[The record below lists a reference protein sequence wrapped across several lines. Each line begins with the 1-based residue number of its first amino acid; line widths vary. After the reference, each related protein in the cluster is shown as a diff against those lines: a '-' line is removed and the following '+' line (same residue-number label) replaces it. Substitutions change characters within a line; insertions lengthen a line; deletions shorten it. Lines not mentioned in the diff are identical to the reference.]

1 MNVIKKKYLD
11 FYDFAVDDSQENV
24 FFFIC
29 DHASNF
35 IPKKFKNLGLSQ
47 KQISSHIAWDIGAR
61 DLTLSLSRSTNSC
74 CVIANF
80 SRLLIDLNRDHKDS
94 DIIIRQSSEGKILGN
109 HNLRKNQLSERL
121 HFHQNY
127 HLNLSKLIRKK
138 LNEKKKIKLIAI
150 HSFTKKILN
159 KTRACEIGILWNS
172 RLEKVVSLIKF
183 FQSLNINVGNN
194 YPYSGFFYN
203 YTLDIHSKENLLTSF
218 CLELRNDLINN
229 KKGIDK
235 WTKILKLALKDM

>member
-1 MNVIKKKYLD
+1 MNVIKKKYFN
-11 FYDFAVDDSQENV
+11 FYDFGIDNAQENV

-74 CVIANF
+74 CIIANF
-80 SRLLIDLNRDHKDS
+80 SRLLIDLNRDQQDS
-94 DIIIRQSSEGKILGN
+94 DIIIRQSTEGKVFGN
-109 HNLRKNQLSERL
+109 QNLEKNQLAERL
-121 HFHQNY
+121 HFHDIY
-127 HLNLSKLIRKK
+127 HFNLRKLIKK
-138 LNEKKKIKLIAI
+138 KINENKKIKLIAI
-150 HSFTKKILN
+150 HSFTKTILN

-172 RLEKVVSLIKF
+172 RIEKVVSLIKF

-203 YTLDIHSKENLLTSF
+203 YTLDIHSKENMLTSF

-235 WTKILKLALKDM
+235 WTKILKLALKDI